1 MDKIVKTLILLGL
14 FTVSC
19 SKKTNYYDE
28 NTNNIK
34 FVVEEYIKID
44 LKKENLSLD
53 YYGLKYKDTIIFTE
67 SEKNK
72 IISFFNKY
80 NLNDKNG
87 EFWYKDENS
96 NTASLHDE
104 IIILR
109 NNKIKSRYIINEYH
123 SVDSSYFENEET
135 KIVKYRNLIKSIIL
149 NKDSY
154 KRAEDS
160 LRIFIKRKPVWL
172 M

>member
-1 MDKIVKTLILLGL
+1 MDKIIKALILLGL

-19 SKKTNYYDE
+19 SEKTNYYDK

-34 FVVEEYIKID
+34 FIIEKRITID
-44 LKKENLSLD
+44 LKNEKLYLNHF
-53 YYGLKYKDTIIFTE
+53 GLKYEDTIIFTE
-67 SEKNK
+67 SEKNN
-72 IISFFNKY
+72 IISFFNTY
-80 NLNDKNG
+80 NLNDKRG
-87 EFWYKDENS
+87 EFWYIDENS
-96 NTASLHDE
+96 TSASLHDE

-109 NNKIKSRYIINEYH
+109 NNKIKLRYIINEYH
-123 SVDSSYFENEET
+123 SVDGSYFENEET